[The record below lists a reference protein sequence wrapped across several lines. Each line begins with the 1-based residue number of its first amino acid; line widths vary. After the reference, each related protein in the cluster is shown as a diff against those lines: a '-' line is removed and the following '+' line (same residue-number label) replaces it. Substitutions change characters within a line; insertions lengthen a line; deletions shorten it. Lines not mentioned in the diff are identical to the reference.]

1 VDKEKG
7 KVCVLGASGFIG
19 GCLEEKLSKDNVFD
33 VAGYSS
39 ESCDLL
45 SLADVKSLFSSVGR
59 DDAIVIASA
68 ITRKQDNSQE
78 AMKKNIQMVDNIC
91 EALSIN
97 QVGTVVFLSTVDVYG
112 IDVDEGLKITE
123 FLSLAPNDNYA
134 SSKVAS
140 EDLLR
145 KICSDFH
152 IPLTILRLSGV
163 YGPGDQNKSTIGI
176 IVQSAAREKRIVI
189 SDKGESLR
197 DFIHVDDVCRIVISA
212 IRSKKNVL
220 ANVAT
225 GKSCSIREIAE
236 FVRDIMPFPV
246 EIEYKTFDEKA
257 EERVKSL
264 EFDCSV
270 RERVFP
276 DVPMT
281 DLETGVKSY
290 IKHVSSI
297 DAFK

>member
-1 VDKEKG
+1 MF
-7 KVCVLGASGFIG
+7 GASGFIG
-19 GCLEEKLSKDNVFD
+19 GCLEEELSKDSDFD

-39 ESCDLL
+39 KSCDLL
-45 SLADVKSLFSSVGR
+45 SISDVKSLFSSVDR

-97 QVGTVVFLSTVDVYG
+97 QAGIVVFLSTVDVYG
-112 IDVDEGLKITE
+112 IDVDEGFKITE
-123 FLSLAPNDNYA
+123 SLSLAPNDNYA

-145 KICSDFH
+145 KICSDLH
-152 IPLTILRLSGV
+152 IPLTILRLNGV

-176 IVQSAAREKRIVI
+176 IVQSAARERRIVV
-189 SDKGESLR
+189 SGKGESLR
-197 DFIHVDDVCRIVISA
+197 DFVHVEDVCRIVISA
-212 IRSKKNVL
+212 IKSKKSVL
-220 ANVAT
+220 VNVAT
-225 GKSCSIREIAE
+225 GRSYSIREIAE

-246 EIEYKTFDEKA
+246 EIGYKDLDDKV

-270 RERVFP
+270 RERSFP

-281 DLETGVKSY
+281 GLKAGIESY
-290 IKHVSSI
+290 IEHLSVI
-297 DAFK
+297 DVFK

>member
-1 VDKEKG
+1 M
-7 KVCVLGASGFIG
+7 LGASGFIG
-19 GCLEEKLSKDNVFD
+19 GRLEEELSKDCAFD

-39 ESCDLL
+39 KSCDLL
-45 SLADVKSLFSSVGR
+45 SIADVKSLFSSVDR

-68 ITRKQDNSQE
+68 ITRKQDNSHE

-97 QVGTVVFLSTVDVYG
+97 QVGAIVFLSTVDVYG
-112 IDVDEGLKITE
+112 IDINEGLKITE
-123 FLSLAPNDNYA
+123 SLSLAPNDNYA

-145 KICSDFH
+145 KICTDFH

-176 IVQSAAREKRIVI
+176 IVQSAAREKKIVV
-189 SDKGESLR
+189 SGKGESLR
-197 DFIHVDDVCRIVISA
+197 DFIHVEDVCRIVISA
-212 IRSKKNVL
+212 IKSKKNVL
-220 ANVAT
+220 VNVAT
-225 GKSCSIREIAE
+225 GRSYSIREIAE
-236 FVRDIMPFPV
+236 FVRDFMPFPV
-246 EIEYKTFDEKA
+246 EIEYKDLDEKA
-257 EERVKSL
+257 EERAKSL

-270 RERVFP
+270 RERAFQ

-281 DLETGVKSY
+281 DLETGVESY
-290 IKHVSSI
+290 INHVSNVY
-297 DAFK
+297 AFK

>member
-1 VDKEKG
+1 VEKE

-19 GCLEEKLSKDNVFD
+19 GCLEEELSKDSAFD

-39 ESCDLL
+39 KSCDLL
-45 SLADVKSLFSSVGR
+45 SLVDVKSLFSSVDR

-97 QVGTVVFLSTVDVYG
+97 QVGIVVFLSTVDVYG

-123 FLSLAPNDNYA
+123 SLSLAPNDYYA

-145 KICSDFH
+145 KICSDLH
-152 IPLTILRLSGV
+152 IPLTILRLNGV
-163 YGPGDQNKSTIGI
+163 YGPCDQNKSTIGL
-176 IVQSAAREKRIVI
+176 IVQSAVREKRIVI
-189 SDKGESLR
+189 SGKGESLR
-197 DFIHVDDVCRIVISA
+197 DFIHVEDVCRIVISA
-212 IRSKKNVL
+212 IKSKKNVL
-220 ANVAT
+220 VNVAT
-225 GKSCSIREIAE
+225 GRSYSIREIAE

-246 EIEYKTFDEKA
+246 EIEYKDFNEKA
-257 EERVKSL
+257 EERIKFL
-264 EFDCSV
+264 QFDCSV
-270 RERVFP
+270 RERAFP
-276 DVPMT
+276 DIPMT
-281 DLETGVKSY
+281 DLETGVESY
-290 IKHVSSI
+290 IEHVSTI
-297 DAFK
+297 DTFK

>member
-1 VDKEKG
+1 VVDKG
-7 KVCVLGASGFIG
+7 KVCVFGASGFIG
-19 GCLEEKLSKDNVFD
+19 GCLEEELSKDSDFD

-39 ESCDLL
+39 KSCDLL
-45 SLADVKSLFSSVGR
+45 SLADVKSLFLSVNR

-97 QVGTVVFLSTVDVYG
+97 QVGAVVFLSTVDVYG
-112 IDVDEGLKITE
+112 IDVDGGLKITE
-123 FLSLAPNDNYA
+123 YLSLAPNDYYA
-134 SSKVAS
+134 FSKVAS

-145 KICSDFH
+145 KICSELH
-152 IPLTILRLSGV
+152 IPLTILRLNGV

-176 IVQSAAREKRIVI
+176 IVQSAAREKRIVV
-189 SDKGESLR
+189 SGKGESLR
-197 DFIHVDDVCRIVISA
+197 DFIHVENVCRIAISA
-212 IRSKKNVL
+212 IKSKKNVL
-220 ANVAT
+220 VNVAT
-225 GKSCSIREIAE
+225 GRSYSIREIAE

-246 EIEYKTFDEKA
+246 EIEYKDLDEKA

-276 DVPMT
+276 DVPMI
-281 DLETGVKSY
+281 DLETGVESY
-290 IKHVSSI
+290 IKYVSTI